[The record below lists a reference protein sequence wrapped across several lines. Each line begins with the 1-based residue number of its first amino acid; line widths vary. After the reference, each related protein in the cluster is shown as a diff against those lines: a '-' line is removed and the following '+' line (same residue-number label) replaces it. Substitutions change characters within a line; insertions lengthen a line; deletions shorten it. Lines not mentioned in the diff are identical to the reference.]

1 MTSWKDKLSPEALER
16 KRERDRQRAKANK
29 EVIRKI
35 GIDVSVGSHY
45 SNIWDSIPN
54 KAEWLR
60 GQLDKY
66 AEEHN
71 YDKLER

>member
-35 GIDVSVGSHY
+35 GISVERGSHY

-60 GQLDKY
+60 EQLDKY

-71 YDKLER
+71 E

>member
-16 KRERDRQRAKANK
+16 KRERDRQRRKNGRGGYKTITIDIK
-29 EVIRKI
+29 EEQYI
-35 GIDVSVGSHY
+35 
-45 SNIWDSIPN
+45 NIWKSIPN

>member
-16 KRERDRQRAKANK
+16 KRERDRKRRQKTK
-29 EVIRKI
+29 GTVRKI

-60 GQLDKY
+60 EQLDKY
-66 AEEHN
+66 AKEHN